1 MNWAYLY
8 HILLVLLLLW
18 GVKVHGPKTWNEE
31 FLSLSGTKVLQGF
44 FALCILLHH
53 TAQKTAASWIGLMF
67 YRKGLDFFVPIG
79 YLFVGIFL
87 FCSGF
92 GLYKSFK
99 TKPDYLKGFFKRR
112 ILPLILAF
120 YSTGIIFLIV
130 RILMKQ
136 DMSKGQFWIYL
147 SGLQM
152 PNPNAWFV
160 VALPLFYLGFYLA
173 FRFVKNENLALIL
186 SSMVVVAYIITG
198 LYQYHHDW
206 WLGGEWWYNSAHM
219 FIVGLWFA
227 KFESGIIKH
236 VKKFYWIYLPVM
248 LVGAIVLFKLSEGA
262 QAVFSYYGDTWD
274 APDTIFRRVMCLLSQ
289 GLAGVAF
296 TFATFL
302 VTMKVKVGNPILR
315 FMGGIT
321 LEFYLIHGLFVELF
335 CYSFTGK
342 GPGLYYIKNVALYVL
357 VVLVLS
363 VPSAWILKKF
373 HEFILGTGKQ
383 KLKKGISKK
392 EE

>member
-1 MNWAYLY
+1 MY
-8 HILLVLLLLW
+8 
-18 GVKVHGPKTWNEE
+18 
-31 FLSLSGTKVLQGF
+31 
-44 FALCILLHH
+44 
-53 TAQKTAASWIGLMF
+53 
-67 YRKGLDFFVPIG
+67 YRKGLDLFVSLG

-87 FCSGF
+87 FCSGY

-112 ILPLILAF
+112 ILPLIVAF
-120 YSTGIIFLIV
+120 YSTGFIFLVV

-136 DMSKGQFWIYL
+136 DMGNGQFWIYL

-173 FRFVKNENLALIL
+173 FRFAKNENAALIL
-186 SSMVVVAYIITG
+186 SSLVVIAYIVIG
-198 LYQYHHDW
+198 LYQKHHDW

-227 KFESGIIKH
+227 KFESSIVKH
-236 VKKFYWIYLPVM
+236 VKKWYWIYLPVM
-248 LVGAIVLFKLSEGA
+248 FVGAFVLFGLSEKA

-274 APDTIFRRVMCLLSQ
+274 APDTIFRRIVCLVSQ
-289 GLAGVAF
+289 GAAGIAF
-296 TFATFL
+296 TFTTFL
-302 VTMKVKVGNPILR
+302 ITMKVRIGNPILK

-342 GPGLYYIKNVALYVL
+342 GPGLYYIKDVALYVL

-373 HEFILGTGKQ
+373 HELLLGTGKIKQ
-383 KLKKGISKK
+383 AKQKK
-392 EE
+392 EEE